1 MVNHAKLQYYKQN
14 YCLVC
19 MTGLLGCRWHRY
31 KQSTR
36 DSRKRDLVVFT
47 LVLLTFLFID
57 FLLYYVLI
65 AKNDVYNL
73 NWYMFWEFKKWISM
87 HTILL
92 AVVVTLFC
100 YLFLLMILSVCH
112 VINGHQ
118 LYTHPVHIVFVVL
131 CLCFCIA
138 VTVVLDELW
147 KTEWAVVW
155 LSLKITGPFLQIGV
169 VTLMTALTWIIA
181 KQWLTLSTCCV
192 QFVWLTV
199 YLIVMSGLYI
209 SPLFIE
215 SPCVKVIKDIPHK
228 PNIIGH
234 RGAPALA
241 PENTLISFQTAMN
254 YNVYGIE
261 TDIRLSYDGVPFVFH
276 DSTFRRTTNIAD
288 VFPDYIDS
296 SVSAFNISE
305 IKQLNVGSWFLKENP
320 FGTVGDLSDE
330 EKNIYN
336 SQSIPTFEE
345 LLTLVNKTDLI
356 LMMDVFGTSEW
367 HPEHN
372 RTIKIYMEMIK
383 NSGIPKSR
391 VWVTGNHKD
400 YNVTSIPFP
409 ETNNPVQY
417 VMRDNFTHVNFEH
430 HMLSGEEIME
440 FQKYNITT
448 NVFQVSAVWLY
459 SLYWCMGLS
468 SVTSDKCHV
477 LERLKEPIWHL
488 PPRNY
493 LILWIA
499 VDVLSALA
507 VITIFI
513 VQRIH
518 HKDDAIN
525 PESVSLNSRIRISE
539 NFSSTRSRRSMKE
552 KLLIK
557 DVTADIFDDPE
568 GEDYGIEANYTVQSL
583 DGQAMARELRSN
595 RQQDDRIELT

>member
-199 YLIVMSGLYI
+199 YLI
-209 SPLFIE
+209 
-215 SPCVKVIKDIPHK
+215 
-228 PNIIGH
+228 
-234 RGAPALA
+234 LA

-261 TDIRLSYDGVPFVFH
+261 TDIRLSYDGVHFVFH
-276 DSTFRRTTNIAD
+276 DSTFRCTTNIAD

-345 LLTLVNKTDLI
+345 LLTFVNKTDLI
-356 LMMDVFGTSEW
+356 LMVDVFGTSEW

-372 RTIKIYMEMIK
+372 RTREIYMEMIK

-430 HMLSGEEIME
+430 HMLSGEEIKE

-513 VQRIH
+513 VQRR
-518 HKDDAIN
+518 
-525 PESVSLNSRIRISE
+525 RI
-539 NFSSTRSRRSMKE
+539 
-552 KLLIK
+552 
-557 DVTADIFDDPE
+557 
-568 GEDYGIEANYTVQSL
+568 
-583 DGQAMARELRSN
+583 LRSTFSPKQVYFTDVIIGPKRPGN
-595 RQQDDRIELT
+595 